1 MFKSSDAGADNS
13 SSQQPTS
20 TSIMYAPHAASPFGH
35 AHAFANMYRDVGVN
49 TSVEVADPHRLVA
62 MLFDGFMDAVA
73 QARGALQAGDI
84 ERKGREISRA
94 ARIIEEG
101 LKAGLNLEA
110 GGDLAADLNDLYAY
124 VTLRLTQANLRND
137 DQALQECRRLIEP
150 LRDAWASIAPQA
162 TTAASMAR

>member
-1 MFKSSDAGADNS
+1 
-13 SSQQPTS
+13 
-20 TSIMYAPHAASPFGH
+20 MYAPHAASPFGH
-35 AHAFANMYRDVGVN
+35 AHSFANMYRKVGVS
-49 TSVEVADPHRLVA
+49 TIVDAADPHRLVA
-62 MLFDGFMDAVA
+62 MLFDGLLDSLD
-73 QARGALQAGDI
+73 QARGAMQSGDI

-94 ARIIEEG
+94 ARIVEEG

-137 DQALQECRRLIEP
+137 EQALQECRRLIEP

-162 TTAASMAR
+162 TTAASLAR